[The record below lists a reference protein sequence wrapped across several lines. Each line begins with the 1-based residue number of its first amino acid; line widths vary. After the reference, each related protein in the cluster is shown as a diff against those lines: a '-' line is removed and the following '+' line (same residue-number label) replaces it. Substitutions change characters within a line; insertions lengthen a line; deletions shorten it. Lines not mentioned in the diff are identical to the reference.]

1 MIPLYGFLQG
11 DVIGLLLVVDE
22 NTSLAELA
30 QRLQQAGRLRVA
42 PKARPVV
49 MFQGQILDP
58 RMTVKQA
65 NLTALERF
73 DVIEHAH

>member
-42 PKARPVV
+42 PKAHPVV